1 MKYLRVLLVGFLLL
15 LALHSTGEGAS
26 SNKQWEELVAAANK
40 EGKVVIYG
48 RGAAEYVKVYRDHFH
63 KAFPGIKVNYVGGR
77 STLAH
82 RLTAERRAGK
92 YFPDLFVMSGG
103 RLVRGLRAQGAFQS
117 LRSAL
122 VLPEVKDT
130 RNWFEGKH
138 WFADK
143 DEKYLLM
150 FAMATTT
157 NIAVN
162 TDMVDPKK
170 LTSYHDLLDPKWR
183 GKIVSRDIRGSG
195 PGSGN
200 VKYMYVN
207 KQLGPSFLKKLYG
220 EMDITFS
227 RDMRQMIDWLA
238 RGRYAILLFPTLRD
252 VDRAR
257 EQGLPLEVVNPKQMK
272 EGYAATSG
280 GRQALM
286 MNPAP
291 HPNAA
296 KVFINWLLSREGQSA
311 VEKVIGYP
319 SLRTDT
325 PTKKDLRQFTVPKE
339 GADYMVVSLE
349 KYWYLDKEVRALIKS
364 AAK

>member
-1 MKYLRVLLVGFLLL
+1 MKSLRIL
-15 LALHSTGEGAS
+15 LAGFSLVFALYSSSEAAS
-26 SNKQWEELVAAANK
+26 PGKQWEKLVAAANK

-48 RGAAEYVKVYRDHFH
+48 RGAAEYVKVYRDHFQ

-77 STLAH
+77 SDLAH

-92 YFPDLFVMSGG
+92 YFPDLFLMSGG

-130 RNWFEGKH
+130 SKWFEGKL

-143 DEKYLLM
+143 EEKYLLM
-150 FAMATTT
+150 FAMATST

-162 TDMVDPKK
+162 TDLVDPKT
-170 LTSYHDLLDPKWR
+170 LTSYRDLLDPKWR

-200 VKYMYVN
+200 VKYLYSN
-207 KQLGPSFLKKLYG
+207 KNLGPAFLKKLYG

-227 RDMRQMIDWLA
+227 RNMRQMIDWLA

-257 EQGLPLEVVNPKQMK
+257 EQGLPVEVVNPKQMK
-272 EGYAATSG
+272 EGYGVTSG
-280 GRQALM
+280 GRQALF

-296 KVFINWLLSREGQSA
+296 KVFMNWLLSREGQTA

-319 SLRTDT
+319 SLRIDT
-325 PTKKDLRQFTVPKE
+325 PTKKNLREFTVPKQ

-349 KYWYLDKEVRALIKS
+349 KYWYLDNEVRALIKS

>member
-1 MKYLRVLLVGFLLL
+1 MNSLRIL
-15 LALHSTGEGAS
+15 LAAFSLVFALYSSSESASPGE
-26 SNKQWEELVAAANK
+26 QWEKLVAAANK

-48 RGAAEYVKVYRDHFH
+48 RGAAEYVKVYRDHFQ
-63 KAFPGIKVNYVGGR
+63 KSFPGIKVNYVGGR
-77 STLAH
+77 SDLAH

-92 YFPDLFVMSGG
+92 YFPDLFLMSGG

-130 RNWFEGKH
+130 SKWFEGKH

-143 DEKYLLM
+143 EEKYLLM
-150 FAMATTT
+150 FAMATST

-162 TDMVDPKK
+162 TDLVDPKK
-170 LTSYHDLLDPKWR
+170 LTWR

-200 VKYMYVN
+200 VKYLYVN

-227 RDMRQMIDWLA
+227 RNMRQMIDWLA
-238 RGRYAILLFPTLRD
+238 RGRYAILVFPTLRD
-252 VDRAR
+252 IDRAR
-257 EQGLPLEVVNPKQMK
+257 EQGLPVEIVNPKQMK
-272 EGYAATSG
+272 EGYGVTSG

-296 KVFINWLLSREGQSA
+296 KVFMNWLLSREGQTA

-319 SLRTDT
+319 SLRIDT
-325 PTKKDLRQFTVPKE
+325 PTKKDLREFTVPKQ

-349 KYWYLDKEVRALIKS
+349 KYWYLDREVQSLVKS

>member
-1 MKYLRVLLVGFLLL
+1 MNSLRIL
-15 LALHSTGEGAS
+15 LAAFSLVFALYSSSESASPGE
-26 SNKQWEELVAAANK
+26 QWEKLVAAANK

-48 RGAAEYVKVYRDHFH
+48 RGAAEYVKVYRDHFQ

-77 STLAH
+77 SDLAH

-92 YFPDLFVMSGG
+92 YFPDLFLMSGG

-130 RNWFEGKH
+130 SKWFEGKH

-143 DEKYLLM
+143 EEKYLLM
-150 FAMATTT
+150 FAMATST

-162 TDMVDPKK
+162 TDLVDPKK

-200 VKYMYVN
+200 VKYLYVN

-227 RDMRQMIDWLA
+227 RNMRQMIDWLA
-238 RGRYAILLFPTLRD
+238 RGRYAILVFPTLRD
-252 VDRAR
+252 IDRAR
-257 EQGLPLEVVNPKQMK
+257 EQGLPVEIVNPKQMK
-272 EGYAATSG
+272 EGYGVTSG

-296 KVFINWLLSREGQSA
+296 KVFMNWLLSREGQTA

-319 SLRTDT
+319 SLRIDT
-325 PTKKDLRQFTVPKE
+325 PTKKDLREFTVPKQ

-349 KYWYLDKEVRALIKS
+349 KYWYLDREVQSLVKS

>member
-1 MKYLRVLLVGFLLL
+1 MRCLRILLGGLSLI
-15 LALHSTGEGAS
+15 LALHTS
-26 SNKQWEELVAAANK
+26 SDVALSETKWEQLVAAANK

-48 RGAAEYVKVYRDHFH
+48 RGAAEYVKVYRDHFQ
-63 KAFPGIKVNYVGGR
+63 KAFPGIKVDYVGGR
-77 STLAH
+77 SELSS
-82 RLTAERRAGK
+82 RLITERRAGK
-92 YFPDLFVMSGG
+92 YFPDLYVRSGG
-103 RLVRGLRAQGAFQS
+103 TLVKSLRAQGAFQS

-130 RNWFEGKH
+130 SKWFEGKH
-138 WFADK
+138 WYADK
-143 DEKYLLM
+143 DEKYLLL

-162 TDMVDPKK
+162 TDLVDPKK
-170 LTSYHDLLDPKWR
+170 LTSYRDLLNPKWR

-200 VKYMYVN
+200 VKYLYVN
-207 KQLGPSFLKKLYG
+207 KDLGPSFLRQLYG
-220 EMDITFS
+220 EMGITFS
-227 RDMRQMIDWLA
+227 RDMRQMIDWLG

-252 VDRAR
+252 VNRAR
-257 EQGLPLEVVNPKQMK
+257 EQGLPVEIVNPKQMK
-272 EGYAATSG
+272 EGYGVTSG
-280 GRQALM
+280 GRQALF

-296 KVFINWLLSREGQSA
+296 KVFMNWLLSREGQSA

-349 KYWYLDKEVRALIKS
+349 KYWYLDTEVRALIKS